1 MFDQQNV
8 AGELSFNEQF
18 GAIEELP
25 GATGTMVVPR
35 WFHP

>member
-1 MFDQQNV
+1 MFQQNV

-25 GATGTMVVPR
+25 GVTADASTVVP
-35 WFHP
+35 